1 MSNTL
6 SIPKKKLIN
15 FSSLEELIA
24 DLFTS
29 ELDRKNEKKK
39 PLKLTNSHIKALV
52 DMPISAK
59 LTSEQRQSLSKLLIE
74 SDVELKVL
82 VSLMVA
88 SAKCRH
94 SEVRKEIL
102 GFAIHTVNNITF
114 LNPMEDANIF
124 LLRDISEGNSG
135 YLARLINQ
143 LRNRFEKY
151 QGKNLKPAQKRHLES
166 NILAIAHIWA
176 FENGKADIDKTLDSF
191 SRLLITLRPD
201 EAEKSVN
208 IEVDTLAATSMVYF
222 LASQTTS
229 TLLKDFSLILS
240 FFKAKQDVAQS
251 ESSRSKRESL
261 DLQENYKKLE
271 TQTDILK
278 AESFKKDELIKQL
291 ADEILS
297 LKEQQVESHQSIAAQ
312 KVHLKDDTSK
322 AKAKALNFLE
332 EEVLPNLEN
341 SYKALD
347 RENPKLHVALHN
359 LDVMIERVEEELK
372 WFRK

>member
-6 SIPKKKLIN
+6 SLPKKKLIN
-15 FSSLEELIA
+15 FSNLEDLITA
-24 DLFTS
+24 LLTPDLDKKT
-29 ELDRKNEKKK
+29 KKKK
-39 PLKLTNSHIKALV
+39 PLKLTSSHIRALV

-59 LTSEQRQSLSKLLIE
+59 LTSEQCKSLSKLLLE

-82 VSLMVA
+82 LSLMVA
-88 SAKCRH
+88 AAKCRH
-94 SEVRKEIL
+94 SEVRKEVL
-102 GFAIHTVNNITF
+102 GFSVHVVNNITF
-114 LNPMEDANIF
+114 LNPMEDSNIF
-124 LLRDISEGNSG
+124 LLRDISEENSG
-135 YLARLINQ
+135 YLARLIKQ
-143 LRNRFEKY
+143 LRSRFEKY

-191 SRLLITLRPD
+191 SRLLISIQPD

-208 IEVDTLAATSMVYF
+208 IEVDTLAATGMVYF

-229 TLLKDFSLILS
+229 PLLKDFSSILS
-240 FFKAKQDVAQS
+240 FFKAKQDAAQS
-251 ESSRSKRESL
+251 ESSRSKRATV
-261 DLQENYKKLE
+261 DLQEKYKNLE

-291 ADEILS
+291 TGEILS
-297 LKEQQVESHQSIAAQ
+297 LKEQQVESQQSITAQ

-341 SYKALD
+341 SYKALE
-347 RENPKLHVALHN
+347 REKPKVHVALHN
-359 LDVMIERVEEELK
+359 LDLMIERVEEELK

>member
-15 FSSLEELIA
+15 FSNLEDLIV
-24 DLFTS
+24 DLFTPA
-29 ELDRKNEKKK
+29 LDKKTEKKK
-39 PLKLTNSHIKALV
+39 PLKLASFHTTSLV

-59 LTSEQRQSLSKLLIE
+59 LTNEQRESLSKLLLE
-74 SDVELKVL
+74 SDAELKVL

-88 SAKCRH
+88 AAKCRH

-102 GFAIHTVNNITF
+102 GFAVHVVNNITF
-114 LNPMEDANIF
+114 LNPMDESNIF
-124 LLRDISEGNSG
+124 LLRDFSEGNSG
-135 YLARLINQ
+135 YLARLMNQ
-143 LRNRFEKY
+143 LRSRFEKY
-151 QGKNLKPAQKRHLES
+151 QGTSLKPAQKRNLES

-191 SRLLITLRPD
+191 SRLLITLQPD
-201 EAEKSVN
+201 DADKSVN
-208 IEVDTLAATSMVYF
+208 IEVDTIAATGMVYF
-222 LASQTTS
+222 LASQATS
-229 TLLKDFSLILS
+229 PLLKDFSSILS
-240 FFKAKQDVAQS
+240 FFKAKQDAAQS
-251 ESSRSKRESL
+251 ESSRSKRATV
-261 DLQENYKKLE
+261 DLQEKYNSLE

-291 ADEILS
+291 TDEIRS
-297 LKEQQVESHQSIAAQ
+297 LKELQVESQQFITAQ

-347 RENPKLHVALHN
+347 RDNAKVHVALHN